1 MFSFRVQICL
11 FLKYYISS
19 DNEEK
24 YNIENDLID
33 KKNVYRTM
41 SGHSFLNSSKKINK
55 SGWKLHSRDASF
67 LKIN

>member
-11 FLKYYISS
+11 LLKYYISS

-24 YNIENDLID
+24 YNIENDPLID

-41 SGHSFLNSSKKINK
+41 SSHSSKFFQRYK
-55 SGWKLHSRDASF
+55 
-67 LKIN
+67 